1 MSKKPDLAAIL
12 KNIDFAKVM
21 AFLRQRWI
29 LLTCG
34 LVVVIAPVGAWFG
47 QGMLQA
53 DIDKAIKDRAS
64 LHDQLNGF
72 RKGTVTIR
80 MPDGTSKDE
89 SAAINDAII
98 NRIREHNEALGKTS
112 GAIYLEALRR
122 NHGEHA
128 LMPGLDEYL
137 PKPVRGDEATRD
149 ILLQKWEQFVRPA
162 RQQLTSDPAIRG
174 PVPASDALA
183 RAQGAEQQFLS
194 VNRVSKRSDV
204 PAAEL
209 PKLVDALRETRIQAA
224 IDHAAGLQ
232 FYLDRNA
239 IRWQPRPGVKADA
252 TAAAASDEWLRFMFR
267 EQWDLW
273 LVSDLFKAFRG
284 LNARTPGGPLKS
296 PIKRIILISMKDYP
310 SRPAEG
316 QTQADTGD
324 AGEAI
329 DPQKEVTLDF
339 KMGGLMGLVSNQLYD
354 VRDTTVLLVIETA
367 AVPALV
373 NELARVNF
381 ISVDDIKLQPVD
393 AFAALRQGYV
403 YGPRPCSEIELSLKS
418 VWLREWTTERM
429 PVAMLKAIKS
439 AGKPKPEGGDA
450 ANPAAA
456 GQ

>member
-1 MSKKPDLAAIL
+1 MSGKVDLSAL
-12 KNIDFAKVM
+12 KNVDFSKVLSLM
-21 AFLRQRWI
+21 KKRGVLIA
-29 LLTCG
+29 CA
-34 LVVVIAPVGAWFG
+34 LVVVAAPITAWLL
-47 QGMLQA
+47 QGWVQA
-53 DIDKAIKDRAS
+53 DIDAEVKNRSGLFEK
-64 LHDQLNGF
+64 LNAL
-72 RKGTVTIR
+72 RKGTVSIR
-80 MPDGTSKDE
+80 MPDGSSKDE
-89 SAAINDAII
+89 SAPINEAII
-98 NRIREHNEALGKTS
+98 AKVREHNEALGKTS
-112 GAIYLEALRR
+112 GAFYAEALRKNR
-122 NHGEHA
+122 SDHA
-128 LMPGLDEYL
+128 MLTGLDAYL
-137 PKPVRGDEATRD
+137 PKPTREDEATRE
-149 ILLQKWEQFVRPA
+149 ILQQRWEQIIRPA
-162 RQQLTSDPAIRG
+162 QLQFASDPALSG
-174 PVPASDALA
+174 PLPRSEVLS
-183 RAQGAEQQFLS
+183 RVQGTEQQFLS
-194 VNRVSKRSDV
+194 VNRVAKRSDV

-209 PKLVDALRETRIQAA
+209 PKLVDALRETRVQAE